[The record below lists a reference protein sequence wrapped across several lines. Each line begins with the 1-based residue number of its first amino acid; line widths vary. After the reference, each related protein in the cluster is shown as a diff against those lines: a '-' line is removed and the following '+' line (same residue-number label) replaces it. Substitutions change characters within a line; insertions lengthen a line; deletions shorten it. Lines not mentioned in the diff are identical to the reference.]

1 MNAPWLNNL
10 GRLVKDNS
18 SVILSAAAVGG
29 VVATA
34 VLASRS
40 TLKAKE
46 RLEEVQPSQITPKA
60 DVVKAVWKLY
70 IPPVAA
76 GAATIACIVAANRVE
91 ARRSAA
97 LLGAYTL
104 VSTTLAE
111 YKDAVVEEIGEVKDR
126 KIREKVAEKQ
136 MAENPA
142 GNNEVIITGLGEQLC
157 YEPLSARYF
166 RSDIERIRRAAND
179 IDADVLQNMYAPLNE
194 FYKLIGLP
202 DTELGEHLGW
212 NIDHRIDVVFATHL
226 SEDGVP
232 CLSVTHRQLPI
243 YDYGKLHP

>member
-1 MNAPWLNNL
+1 MKP
-10 GRLVKDNS
+10 KD
-18 SVILSAAAVGG
+18 IL
-29 VVATA
+29 
-34 VLASRS
+34 
-40 TLKAKE
+40 
-46 RLEEVQPSQITPKA
+46 LEH
-60 DVVKAVWKLY
+60 WKLY
-70 IPPVAA
+70 VPPVAA

-111 YKDAVVEEIGEVKDR
+111 YKDAVAEEIGEVKDR

-142 GNNEVIITGLGEQLC
+142 GNNEVIITGIGEQLC

-166 RSDIERIRRAAND
+166 RSDIEQIRRAAND
-179 IDADVLQNMYAPLNE
+179 TDADVLQNMYAPLNE

-232 CLSVTHRQLPI
+232 CLSVTHRQLPV

>member
-1 MNAPWLNNL
+1 MQAPWLNNL

-18 SVILSAAAVGG
+18 PVILSAAAVGG
-29 VVATA
+29 VIATA
-34 VLASRS
+34 ILAARAQERVIEEESKRG
-40 TLKAKE
+40 TAPDLKGKIKD
-46 RLEEVQPSQITPKA
+46 RWRPYL
-60 DVVKAVWKLY
+60 
-70 IPPVAA
+70 PPAA
-76 GAATIACIVAANRVE
+76 SGAATIACIIAANRVE

-111 YKDAVVEEIGEVKDR
+111 YKDAVIEEIGEVKDR

-136 MAENPA
+136 IAENPA
-142 GNNEVIITGLGEQLC
+142 GKSEVIITGLGEQLC

-194 FYKLIGLP
+194 FYKLVGLP

-232 CLSVTHRQLPI
+232 CLSVTHRQLPV

>member
-1 MNAPWLNNL
+1 MQAPWLNNL

-18 SVILSAAAVGG
+18 PVILSAAAVGG
-29 VVATA
+29 VIATA
-34 VLASRS
+34 ILAARAQERVIEEESKMG
-40 TLKAKE
+40 TAPDLKGKIKD
-46 RLEEVQPSQITPKA
+46 RWRPYL
-60 DVVKAVWKLY
+60 
-70 IPPVAA
+70 PPAIS

-136 MAENPA
+136 IAENPA
-142 GNNEVIITGLGEQLC
+142 GKSEVIITGLGEQLC

-194 FYKLIGLP
+194 FYKLVGLP

-232 CLSVTHRQLPI
+232 CLSVTHRQLPV